1 VEFQLLDPEKGRL
14 PRLSFASTYNRRM
27 EKRIYKRRS
36 EQVWAAVRRDYL
48 AGMPAQDA
56 ARLHDVTVSALR
68 ARACKEGW
76 SRYLH
81 APPPPPLNG
90 PEASGDDPR
99 LALPAH
105 DGPHDAPDDGL
116 DAEADDTALAGDPAD
131 LARAATLASGQAM
144 RAGHW
149 TQAHALASLAE
160 RYRKLAGREDAR
172 RRPLTPDTAPL
183 QLVVDILMDEDLPN
197 RRLARDPDNLD
208 ADPVAAPYHRWRQR
222 LSRLNQEFS
231 FAQISRRVACD
242 RRIDALEAQLA
253 AAGLTPVPETDRAR
267 RIRLGEDMQI
277 GPGGKVVSTA
287 DWEKSMD
294 ER

>member
-1 VEFQLLDPEKGRL
+1 MK
-14 PRLSFASTYNRRM
+14 
-27 EKRIYKRRS
+27 KRTYKRRS
-36 EQVWAAVRRDYL
+36 EQVWAEVRRDYL
-48 AGMPAQDA
+48 AGMPAEDA

-68 ARACKEGW
+68 ARAVRQGW

-81 APPPPPLNG
+81 VQPAPDG
-90 PEASGDDPR
+90 PEAPFEDPDP
-99 LALPAH
+99 ALPPL
-105 DGPHDAPDDGL
+105 DLTVDETPDSM
-116 DAEADDTALAGDPAD
+116 DAEADEEAEAGDPAH

-172 RRPLTPDTAPL
+172 RKPLTPDTAPL

-208 ADPVAAPYHRWRQR
+208 GDPIAAPYHRWRQR
-222 LSRLNQEFS
+222 LDRLNTEFS

-253 AAGLTPVPETDRAR
+253 AAGLTPVEEKERAR
-267 RIRLGEDMQI
+267 RVRLGYDMHI
-277 GPGGKVVSTA
+277 CPGGKVVSTEEW
-287 DWEKSMD
+287 DKSLD

>member
-1 VEFQLLDPEKGRL
+1 MK
-14 PRLSFASTYNRRM
+14 
-27 EKRIYKRRS
+27 KRTYKRRS
-36 EQVWAAVRRDYL
+36 EQVWAEVRRDYL
-48 AGMPAQDA
+48 AGMPAEDA

-68 ARACKEGW
+68 ARAVRQSW

-81 APPPPPLNG
+81 VQPAPDG
-90 PEASGDDPR
+90 PEAPFADPDP
-99 LALPAH
+99 ALPPLDLAA
-105 DGPHDAPDDGL
+105 GETPDSM
-116 DAEADDTALAGDPAD
+116 DAEADSEADEEAEAGDPAD

-172 RRPLTPDTAPL
+172 RKPLTPDTAPL

-197 RRLARDPDNLD
+197 RRLARHPDH
-208 ADPVAAPYHRWRQR
+208 APDPVLVPYHRRRQR
-222 LSRLNQEFS
+222 LTRLNSEFN

-242 RRIDALEAQLA
+242 RRIAALEAQLA
-253 AAGLTPVPETDRAR
+253 AAGLTPVEEKERAR
-267 RIRLGEDMQI
+267 RIRLGYDMHI
-277 GPGGKVVSTA
+277 SPGGKVVSTEEW
-287 DWEKSMD
+287 DKSLD